1 MMHCGMEHVLKQEE
15 LCPFGCF
22 CCGCG
27 GSFLRQLPSPLAPAP
42 LVTEPIADVASPLA
56 PAPLVT
62 EPIAYYVPEAKTTTT
77 TVRRINRSM
86 TTRRRR
92 PNIRR
97 PASIEGTVNV
107 VKMNVRWETKRFA
120 RQMVN
125 KFIIDTLW
133 NEVDSALSESMDS
146 LQKDFE
152 NCD

>member
-27 GSFLRQLPSPLAPAP
+27 GSFLRQLP
-42 LVTEPIADVASPLA
+42 SPLA